1 MYLLCPI
8 MTSHAPILL
17 KNYTPPEF
25 LIDRVDLV
33 FDIQK
38 KHTRVTGSLML
49 RRNKTAARSHPDL
62 VLDMGEYQIQ
72 SVKIND
78 VPVFPPDYSED
89 GKFFRL
95 AGAPDCFSLAISVE
109 LYPEKNTRLEG
120 LYQSN
125 GIYCT
130 QCEAEGFRRIIPFLD
145 RPDVMAIYSCTIMA
159 DKTAYPVLLS
169 NGNLVDTGDLPDDR
183 HYARW
188 EDPFK
193 KPCYLFALVAG
204 DLSHIEAP
212 FVTRSGRKVTLKIF
226 AKPGNIDQ
234 CHHAMACLKQAMAW
248 DEERFNLEYDLDI
261 YQIAAIDDFNA
272 GAMENKGLNIFNARY
287 VLADPQTATDE
298 DFMNIQRVI
307 GHEYFHNWT
316 GNRVTLRNWF
326 QLSLKEGLTVF
337 RDQEFSSDLNSR
349 SVERIANVKK
359 LRAFQFPEDSGPM
372 AHPVRPD
379 SYIKMDNFYTMTVY
393 EKGAELVRMIHQLLG
408 EARFQEGMA
417 LYLKQFD
424 GMAVTVEDFLA
435 VMATA
440 GKTDLTQFK
449 RWYTQS
455 GTPKVALCRSYDP
468 DTGKLTLTFTQTVP
482 PDRNQDIKEPLH
494 IPVQFALIDPEGNA
508 MIPEQGSLLQ
518 LTDAAHTFVFKQVKP
533 GTLPSVFRH
542 FSAPVRLETDL
553 SDDELAFLM
562 AHDTDDVNR
571 WDAAQTLFVKE
582 IRQLVAA
589 IWHNR
594 PAKVSE
600 KLVTAFE
607 TALADPDADRAFI
620 ARTLAIPQE
629 SELAGHFE
637 TIDVAAIHRAR
648 KILKTHLAAALKPLF
663 LRTIDACGKSDP
675 NSLALR
681 DTADRSLKNLAL
693 SYMGSLDTKETKD
706 LVFTAFRTAR
716 NMTEEYAALRILSH
730 TTETLK
736 HKSAAQF
743 HDRWSHDKLVL
754 DKWFLVQACSSL
766 PDTLETVISLAV
778 HPDFSLT
785 NPNKV
790 RALIYGFAMNNPI
803 CFHDKTGKGYAF
815 VTDKILELDRINHQI
830 SARLATCFNQWK
842 KYDPARRT
850 LMKKSLE
857 KLMSDL
863 SLSKNVREIV
873 SRALA

>member
-1 MYLLCPI
+1 MK
-8 MTSHAPILL
+8 SHAPILL
-17 KNYTPPEF
+17 KDFAPPAF

-38 KHTRVTGSLML
+38 KHTRVTGSLWV
-49 RRNKTAARSHPDL
+49 RRNKTAGRSNPDL
-62 VLDMGEYQIQ
+62 VLDMGEYQIR
-72 SVKIND
+72 SVKIDD
-78 VPVFPPDYSED
+78 VPVFPPDYSAD
-89 GKFFRL
+89 GHFFRL
-95 AGAPDCFSLAISVE
+95 AAVPDCFSLAISVE

-130 QCEAEGFRRIIPFLD
+130 QCEAEGFRRIIPFPD

-169 NGNLVDTGDLPDDR
+169 NGNLVESGDLPDNR
-183 HYARW
+183 HYVRW

-226 AKPGNIDQ
+226 AEPGNIGQ

-248 DEERFNLEYDLDI
+248 DEHRFNLEYDLDI

-287 VLADPQTATDE
+287 VLADPRTATDE

-316 GNRVTLRNWF
+316 GNRVTLKNWF

-337 RDQEFSSDLNSR
+337 RDQEFTSDLNSR
-349 SVERIANVKK
+349 SVERIASVKK

-379 SYIKMDNFYTMTVY
+379 AYVKMDNFYTMTVY
-393 EKGAELVRMIHQLLG
+393 EKGAELVRMIHLLLG
-408 EARFQEGMA
+408 ESRFQEGMR
-417 LYLKQFD
+417 LYFNRYD
-424 GMAVTVEDFLA
+424 GMAVTVEDFLD

-440 GKTDLTQFK
+440 GKIDLTRFK
-449 RWYTQS
+449 HWYTQS
-455 GTPKVALCRSYDP
+455 GTPTVTLDRSYDP
-468 DTGKLTLTFTQTVP
+468 DTGELTLTFTQTVP
-482 PDRNQDIKEPLH
+482 PDRNQEIKKPLH
-494 IPVQFALIDPEGNA
+494 IPVQFALMDPDGNEI
-508 MIPEQGSLLQ
+508 IPEQGPLLQ
-518 LTDAAHTFVFKQVKP
+518 LTDAAHTFVFKPVKP
-533 GTLPSVFRH
+533 GTLPSVFRQ

-589 IWHNR
+589 IQTNR
-594 PAKVSE
+594 PAEVSQ
-600 KLVTAFE
+600 KLASAFE
-607 TALADPDADRAFI
+607 AALADPDADRAFI
-620 ARTLAIPQE
+620 ARALAIPQE
-629 SELAGHFE
+629 SELADHFE

-648 KILKTHLAAALKPLF
+648 KILKTHLADALKPLF
-663 LRTIDACGKSDP
+663 LRTVDACANSDP

-693 SYMGSLDTKETKD
+693 SYLGSLDSKETQD
-706 LVFTAFRTAR
+706 LVFRAFQTAR

-730 TTETLK
+730 TNETLK
-736 HKSAAQF
+736 NKSVAQF
-743 HDRWSHDKLVL
+743 YDRWSRDKLVL

-778 HPDFSLT
+778 HPDFTLA

-790 RALIYGFAMNNPI
+790 RALVYGFAMNNPI
-803 CFHDKTGKGYAF
+803 CFHDRKGNGYVF
-815 VTDKILELDRINHQI
+815 VTHKILELDRINHQI
-830 SARLATCFNQWK
+830 AARLATCFNQWK
-842 KYDPARRT
+842 KYDPSRRA

-857 KLMSDL
+857 TLMSDP
-863 SLSKNVREIV
+863 SLSKNVHEIV
-873 SRALA
+873 TRALA